1 MLTLE
6 HVWLLLKTFT
16 LLLSLTVGSAV
27 RCVLTTG
34 IQVNEM
40 LEGIQMHWQGLGG
53 SLEPM
58 PLPENNLREP
68 PGSRKGWQMCA
79 AKPDL
84 PSS

>member
-6 HVWLLLKTFT
+6 HVWLLLKIFT

-40 LEGIQMHWQGLGG
+40 LEGIQKHWQGLGG
-53 SLEPM
+53 SLETD
-58 PLPENNLREP
+58 
-68 PGSRKGWQMCA
+68 PGLGPVA
-79 AKPDL
+79 AYGL
-84 PSS
+84 CLNCSALLL